1 MKNWWVVMSGHSRD
15 HIGSKRELWETAVL
29 DSPLTRALLAALAAG
44 TAEDIAAAAETVA
57 DSRGTRLA
65 VAVLVRSAC
74 YAGSLDALAM
84 LDRAPFM
91 PVTLDAAEGGAALA
105 GACGSGCIGVRDRIG
120 SKRELWETAVLDSPL
135 TRALLAALAAGT
147 PEDIAAA
154 AEMVAD
160 SRGTRLA
167 VAVLVRSA
175 CYAGSLDALAMLDRA
190 PFMPVTLDT
199 ADGGAALAGA
209 CGSGCVGVVRR
220 LTRGPYWLGRAHAQ
234 HNDSEAFIRA
244 VEGGHTD
251 VVREL
256 GQQPWAA
263 GEAEDRVWIEWAVG
277 QACASDNSA
286 LIDVLAG
293 PPYNALQHEGE
304 EMDHH
309 IWTAC
314 CHGNREA
321 LYALFR
327 HRRLKAA
334 GFLRMACRVR
344 SAPLV
349 QHLSRPPYNMGH
361 ADAVADNCWL

>member
-1 MKNWWVVMSGHSRD
+1 MSGSS
-15 HIGSKRELWETAVL
+15 GN
-29 DSPLTRALLAALAAG
+29 G
-44 TAEDIAAAAETVA
+44 TAEAAPAGAAERHEGQLQAAWLLRTLVVPRVQL
-57 DSRGTRLA
+57 DSDRGPLA
-65 VAVLVRSAC
+65 LALPPALASACYHGPRAPWSAC

-84 LDRAPFM
+84 LDRALFM

-105 GACGSGCIGVRDRIG
+105 GACGSGCIGV
-120 SKRELWETAVLDSPL
+120 
-135 TRALLAALAAGT
+135 
-147 PEDIAAA
+147 
-154 AEMVAD
+154 
-160 SRGTRLA
+160 
-167 VAVLVRSA
+167 
-175 CYAGSLDALAMLDRA
+175 
-190 PFMPVTLDT
+190 
-199 ADGGAALAGA
+199 
-209 CGSGCVGVVRR
+209 VRR
-220 LTRGPYWLGRAHAQ
+220 LTRGPYWLGRAHALTTTRRRS
-234 HNDSEAFIRA
+234 SEPWR
-244 VEGGHTD
+244 GGHTD

-263 GEAEDRVWIEWAVG
+263 GDAEDRVWIEWAVG

-334 GFLRMACRVR
+334 GFLRMASLIYC
-344 SAPLV
+344 
-349 QHLSRPPYNMGH
+349 
-361 ADAVADNCWL
+361 VARNINY